1 MLPSALRGLAAAA
14 ACAGRRA
21 RLTGA
26 AGRPGAWAPPAP
38 APAPASTSGRPAW
51 AAAARFSSAA
61 PRPPPPPR
69 PPRRPPR
76 GAARSSEQGL
86 YLAALVVG
94 MVGATYG
101 AVPLYR

>member
-1 MLPSALRGLAAAA
+1 MLPPSALRSLAAAA
-14 ACAGRRA
+14 VAVGRR
-21 RLTGA
+21 TGGNRFPGLG
-26 AGRPGAWAPPAP
+26 GRQGAWSPPP
-38 APAPASTSGRPAW
+38 PGRSGSTTSGRPW
-51 AAAARFSSAA
+51 SSSATT
-61 PRPPPPPR
+61 PPPPPPPR
-69 PPRRPPR
+69 PPRPPPR